1 MPRHLDQDLSRV
13 QQSLLDMAGRVEEMI
28 GDVSRALVERD
39 SVLAERVIRA
49 DRDVDEK
56 EMQVDEQV
64 LTTLALQEPK
74 AVDFRFLIAAQK
86 IVADLERM
94 GDSAV
99 NMAQAVQQLNNEP
112 PLKPYVDLPRM
123 SEMVR
128 RMVRDSLDA
137 LVRRDAEQARNVLRS
152 DDQVDDLYHK
162 LFQELVGYMQESS
175 DKVRRSLQL
184 LLIARNLERIADH
197 ATNIAE
203 DVIYFLE
210 ARDIRHSA
218 KSQASVS

>member
-1 MPRHLDQDLSRV
+1 
-13 QQSLLDMAGRVEEMI
+13 MAGRVEEMI

-137 LVRRDAEQARNVLRS
+137 LVRRDAEQARTVLRS
-152 DDQVDDLYHK
+152 DDQVDDLYHH